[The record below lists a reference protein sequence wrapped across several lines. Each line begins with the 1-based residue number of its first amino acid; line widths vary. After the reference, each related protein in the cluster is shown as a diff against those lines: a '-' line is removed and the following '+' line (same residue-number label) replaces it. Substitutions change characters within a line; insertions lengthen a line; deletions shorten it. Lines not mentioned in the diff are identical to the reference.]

1 MQIPTK
7 IQHGEKVIS
16 TVFDK
21 INGIID
27 YLNASKLR
35 KSSGIDVQETPS
47 GTLLKLIPQKNAAP
61 QIQPAATVS
70 GSCIPDYSNPTSISA
85 NTQYGPFT
93 DPVWVIG
100 SIGALLYNS
109 ASIEAYLAIGST
121 QITLYD
127 IAQSS
132 TDLGF
137 QITQL
142 IVPVSMLI
150 PASTTFMLT
159 LQTTSPSDV
168 DNYLNYYPCI

>member
-16 TVFDK
+16 TVFEK

-47 GTLLKLIPQKNAAP
+47 GTLLKLIPEKKAAP
-61 QIQPAATVS
+61 QLQPVATVS
-70 GSCIPDYSNPTSISA
+70 GSFIPDYSNPTSISA
-85 NTQYGPFT
+85 NMQYGPFAY
-93 DPVWVIG
+93 PVWVIG
-100 SIGALLYNS
+100 SIGTVLYNS
-109 ASIEAYLAIGST
+109 ASIEAYLTIGST
-121 QITLYD
+121 QIKLYD

-150 PASTTFMLT
+150 PASTTFMFT
-159 LQTTSPSDV
+159 IQTIAPSDF

>member
-16 TVFDK
+16 TVFEK

-35 KSSGIDVQETPS
+35 KSSGIDVRETPS
-47 GTLLKLIPQKNAAP
+47 GTVLELVQKSVTTPQL
-61 QIQPAATVS
+61 QPATTVS

-85 NTQYGPFT
+85 NAQYGPFAY
-93 DPVWVIG
+93 PVWAIG
-100 SIGALLYNS
+100 SIGSILYNS
-109 ASIEAYLAIGST
+109 ASIEAHLTIGST
-121 QITLYD
+121 SIKLYD
-127 IAQSS
+127 VTQSS

-159 LQTTSPSDV
+159 IQTTAPSDF
-168 DNYLNYYPCI
+168 DNILNYYPCI